1 MRGRLKSDILICSA
15 VVIIACSISWLIS
28 QTVFFKQVELW
39 TVDRRL
45 KGSRPEVSEDIV
57 LVLLDERSIHA
68 LGAGKY
74 PFSRE
79 HCIPIIQRLGD
90 ARVIAFSTIF
100 SSEID
105 SWDKLYSDVTSRKHQ
120 IIHTMGMSIPARFQ
134 VGQYEHAEWAEIPER
149 HALLGSEYDFYASM
163 PEIELPFNDLLL
175 STPGLGHNTFIADM
189 DQITR
194 RVPLIMKY
202 NHRYYPALGLI
213 LACKYLGASLADL
226 EIKPGRYIAVNRVRN
241 QTGAIKIPI
250 DDKGCMW
257 INYVEDISR
266 FPQASFYSVWQS
278 GRLYVPESVHLNLP
292 DFAGKIALVGRVD
305 DDVAGVF
312 KTPRVREF
320 YTAGIHASIANSIIT
335 RQFIKDATYFWNG
348 LFLFGVVATLAIPLM
363 RFRWRWYFFAI
374 LFAGA
379 FTGLFAIAS
388 AAFSKAGVLLNIT
401 SPALGGLLSIVIGL
415 GWRYRERIALEAA
428 RYKKQ
433 AEELEYQ
440 KNLVEEERQK
450 LITAH
455 DILVDTYSRITG
467 ESVPREAENVE
478 LALRD
483 VARRFEMFYQEIKE
497 QDEETRLFIESAVPH
512 DLLHPL
518 NSIEGMLRHPAKMD
532 IDTIREYVDE
542 AKQLVERIFEW
553 NKLKTIRLN
562 PRPHKLKS
570 RIIQYAVASIE
581 PGADARNISIQVECP
596 FDDSVFV
603 DANQI
608 QRVFANVLDNAVKY
622 TPEGGSIRISVS
634 ENEDYF
640 DIEIADT
647 GPGISPEESEAI
659 FKPYHIGERADTVA
673 GLGLGLAIARR
684 IVESHGGN
692 IKAIPGPGGRFII
705 TLPKDQSKI

>member
-1 MRGRLKSDILICSA
+1 MHGRLKSDILVCSA
-15 VVIIACSISWLIS
+15 VVIIACSVSWLIS

-39 TVDRRL
+39 TVDSRL

-57 LVLLDERSIHA
+57 LILLDEKSTSSA

-79 HCIPIIQRLGD
+79 HYIPVIQRLGD
-90 ARVIAFSTIF
+90 ARIIAFSTIF

-105 SWDKLYSDVTSRKHQ
+105 SWDKWFSDVTSRKDQ
-120 IIHTMGMSIPARFQ
+120 IIHTMGMSIPAHFQ

-149 HALLGSEYDFYASM
+149 HAFPGPEYNFYASM
-163 PEIELPFNDLLL
+163 PEIELPFRDLLL
-175 STPGLGHNTFIADM
+175 STPGLGHGTFIADM

-194 RVPLIMKY
+194 RVPLIVKY
-202 NHRYYPALGLI
+202 SDRYYPALGLI

-226 EIKPGRYIAVNRVRN
+226 EIRPGRYIAVDRAKN

-250 DDKGCMW
+250 DDKGRMW
-257 INYVEDISR
+257 INYVEDIGK
-266 FPQASFYSVWQS
+266 FPQASFYSVWES
-278 GRLYVPESVHLNLP
+278 GQLYVPESVHLNLP
-292 DFAGKIALVGRVD
+292 DFAGKIVLVGRAD
-305 DDVAGVF
+305 DDVAGMF
-312 KTPRVREF
+312 KTPRVKEF
-320 YTAGIHASIANSIIT
+320 YTVGIHASIVNSIISE
-335 RQFIKDATYFWNG
+335 QFIRDASSFWNG
-348 LFLFGVVATLAIPLM
+348 LFLFAVVAVLAVPLL

-379 FTGLFAIAS
+379 FAGLLAVAS

-401 SPALGGLLSIVIGL
+401 SPALGGLFSIVLGL
-415 GWRYRERIALEAA
+415 GWRYRERIALEAT

-478 LALRD
+478 LAMRD
-483 VARRFEMFYQEIKE
+483 VARRFEMFYNEIKE

-518 NSIEGMLRHPAKMD
+518 NSIEGMLRHPAKVD
-532 IDTIREYVDE
+532 VDQIREYVDE
-542 AKQLVERIFEW
+542 AKQLVEKIFEW

-581 PGADARNISIQVECP
+581 PGADSRNIDIEVECP

-608 QRVFANVLDNAVKY
+608 QRVFANVLDNALKY

-640 DIEIADT
+640 DVEIADT
-647 GPGISPEESEAI
+647 GPGISPQETEEI
-659 FKPYHIGERADTVA
+659 FKPYHVEERANIAA
-673 GLGLGLAIARR
+673 GLGLGLAIAKR

-705 TLPKDQSKI
+705 TLPKD